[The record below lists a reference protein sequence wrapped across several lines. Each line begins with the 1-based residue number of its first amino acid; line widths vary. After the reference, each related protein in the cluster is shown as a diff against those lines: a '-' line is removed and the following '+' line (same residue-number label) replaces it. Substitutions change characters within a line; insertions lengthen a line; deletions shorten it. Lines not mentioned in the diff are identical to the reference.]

1 MKRKLHLKKLFL
13 MTFVASGCA
22 SFPRIT
28 PTVLDTQ
35 LEEGRVYNVDKSGNL
50 TGPID
55 IISINAMNGYYCLSP
70 KQAAALKNWYLENK
84 KVNNANGNQKLSNQ
98 SIQEKGSLSTTG
110 E

>member
-1 MKRKLHLKKLFL
+1 

-50 TGPID
+50 TGPIN
-55 IISINAMNGYYCLSP
+55 IISIDSMNGYYCLSP
-70 KQAAALKNWYLENK
+70 KQVAALKNWYLENK
-84 KVNNANGNQKLSNQ
+84 KVYNANSNQKLSTR
-98 SIQEKGSLSTTG
+98 IQEKGSLSTTG